1 MYTQVD
7 AVVETVDG
15 AVKSTEKL
23 IEPLRKTGFKRFPT
37 LFMLLTTFGATATFF
52 GMERVIA
59 DIVWL
64 DAHPIAILVLGIA
77 ILVFTGRLY
86 KKLG

>member
-1 MYTQVD
+1 MYTQVNSIVD
-7 AVVETVDG
+7 TVDKT
-15 AVKSTEKL
+15 VKNSDKL

-52 GMERVIA
+52 GMEQVIA
-59 DIVWL
+59 DIAWL
-64 DAHPIAILVLGIA
+64 DSHPTAILVLGIS
-77 ILVFTGRLY
+77 ILIFTGRLF

>member
-1 MYTQVD
+1 MYTHVD

-15 AVKSTEKL
+15 AVKSTDKF

-52 GMERVIA
+52 GIERVIA

-64 DAHPIAILVLGIA
+64 DSHPVAILVLGVS
-77 ILVFTGRLY
+77 ILIFTGRLY